1 MSRLFRAHPEAHDL
15 RPTVMSIAGLMLLL
29 LPLTLVSTSIEKR
42 TGLAIG
48 LSGGSG
54 DQLQSDGPVQSLLV
68 RRTGDGFV
76 VLADVRT
83 TDVRSAATERRSLAA
98 ADLGELQT
106 VLARLKR
113 IDPDRTELTLA
124 PHPSSTTAQVVAW
137 MDAVRI
143 GPSGP
148 LFPKIVLAVD
158 P

>member
-1 MSRLFRAHPEAHDL
+1 
-15 RPTVMSIAGLMLLL
+15 
-29 LPLTLVSTSIEKR
+29 
-42 TGLAIG
+42 
-48 LSGGSG
+48 
-54 DQLQSDGPVQSLLV
+54 
-68 RRTGDGFV
+68 
-76 VLADVRT
+76 
-83 TDVRSAATERRSLAA
+83 
-98 ADLGELQT
+98 